1 MGKQGGTRHF
11 RWQTAAATVASPSL
25 FLPYFCGSINL
36 MMNVELTNE
45 GKKGY
50 AKLNQPIL
58 GRINDAVDELKKDS
72 PSGDIIPLKG
82 HTG

>member
-1 MGKQGGTRHF
+1 
-11 RWQTAAATVASPSL
+11 
-25 FLPYFCGSINL
+25 